1 MKKLLSQAWNT
12 LEDTANYAKNQVS
25 ESARTKA
32 DNVLGKYIHKNIA
45 VLFFWD
51 QEVQDMVDEICRLVD
66 EGERQKAMME
76 SERLKSHI
84 VLKLQQDRQYGKR
97 FKDKLEKWSPDADT
111 IKQRADSMKDNAFI
125 QWVADKVENEVPDD
139 INGDRA
145 GK

>member
-1 MKKLLSQAWNT
+1 MKQLLSQAWST

-51 QEVQDMVDEICRLVD
+51 DDVQEMVDKICDLVND
-66 EGERQKAMME
+66 GNRQQALTE

-84 VLKLQQDRQYGKR
+84 TLKLNRDRKYGQR
-97 FKDKLEKWSPDADT
+97 FKEKFEEWTPDTET
-111 IKQRADSMKDNAFI
+111 IKRRAEQMDDNAFLE
-125 QWVADKVENEVPDD
+125 WVGDKLKDELPDD
-139 INGDRA
+139 VEDEID